1 MPENYEFDHVC
12 LKDIK
17 FNLKPTYKIEDIK
30 KMDQSTKY
38 SKSLE
43 GTEYLPG
50 CTGLNNIKSTDFVNV
65 IIQSF
70 CRIKDLRD
78 FFLFYDEST
87 TISEKDRSKTQTSM
101 RLAEQFRKIW
111 NPINF
116 KSHVSSHEL
125 LQAISQKSNKR
136 FRIGQQSDPIQFL
149 IWFIN
154 TIHNELKDKFN
165 RSIISE
171 CFQGELEIIT
181 QHLTEKDGEFQD
193 AGWESEIK
201 SFMVLTL
208 DIPAVP
214 LFKNSGEKNFIPNVP
229 IYELLSVILTFL

>member
-1 MPENYEFDHVC
+1 MKVLKECPYVSTIKRHLLDFDYEKFCSVSLSNVNIYACLCCGKYFQGRGKNTYCYFHALENYHHLFINLLDSKVYCMPENYEFDHVC

-87 TISEKDRSKTQTSM
+87 TISEKDRSKT
-101 RLAEQFRKIW
+101 
-111 NPINF
+111 
-116 KSHVSSHEL
+116 
-125 LQAISQKSNKR
+125 
-136 FRIGQQSDPIQFL
+136 
-149 IWFIN
+149 
-154 TIHNELKDKFN
+154 
-165 RSIISE
+165 
-171 CFQGELEIIT
+171 
-181 QHLTEKDGEFQD
+181 
-193 AGWESEIK
+193 
-201 SFMVLTL
+201 
-208 DIPAVP
+208 
-214 LFKNSGEKNFIPNVP
+214 
-229 IYELLSVILTFL
+229 